1 MLGPVEDDPRDELR
15 AIQSRARKKMIRHW
29 TVMLPAMLTMVIVW
43 IGATFVVG
51 WLIGAGV
58 GGIAGAV
65 VAVGLDKVLPK
76 VAGVDD
82 E

>member
-1 MLGPVEDDPRDELR
+1 
-15 AIQSRARKKMIRHW
+15 
-29 TVMLPAMLTMVIVW
+29 MLPAMLTMVIVW

-51 WLIGAGV
+51 WLVGAAV
-58 GGIAGAV
+58 GGVAGAV